1 MATPSIKPGW
11 QRLALMLAGMS
22 PSAAE
27 RMIEQIRGDDPA
39 LADWLTTQRLSFQ
52 QILKLPHVQLAL
64 LIGQLT
70 DSDLL
75 LAMRGLT
82 SEGRQAVLS
91 GVSKRRAQML
101 LDELQAMAPVPKR
114 EVEDAQARIVTVAR
128 ELESEGR
135 LTFSDEP
142 MIN

>member
-1 MATPSIKPGW
+1 MTTPSVKPGW

-27 RMIEQIRGDDPA
+27 QMIEQIRSDDPA
-39 LADWLTTQRLSFQ
+39 LADWLATQRLSFK
-52 QILKLPHVQLAL
+52 QILKLPQAQLAR

-75 LAMRGLT
+75 LAMRGL
-82 SEGRQAVLS
+82 SGADQQAVLS

-101 LDELQAMAPVPKR
+101 RDDLQTMAPVPKR
-114 EVEDAQARIVTVAR
+114 DVEGAQARIVAVAR

-135 LTFSDEP
+135 LTFNDEP
-142 MIN
+142 MIG

>member
-1 MATPSIKPGW
+1 MTPPSIKPGW

-39 LADWLTTQRLSFQ
+39 LADWLVTQRLSFK
-52 QILKLPHVQLAL
+52 QILKLSQAQLAL

-75 LAMRGLT
+75 LAMRGL
-82 SEGRQAVLS
+82 SGVDQQVVLS
-91 GVSKRRAQML
+91 GISKRRAQML
-101 LDELQAMAPVPKR
+101 RDDLQTMRPVPKR
-114 EVEDAQARIVTVAR
+114 EVEDAQARIVAVAR
-128 ELESEGR
+128 ALESEGR

-142 MIN
+142 MTR

>member
-1 MATPSIKPGW
+1 
-11 QRLALMLAGMS
+11 MLAGMS
-22 PSAAE
+22 PRASE
-27 RMIEQIRGDDPA
+27 QMIEQIRGDDPA
-39 LADWLTTQRLSFQ
+39 LADWLTTQRLTFN
-52 QILKLPHVQLAL
+52 QILKLPQAQLAQ

-75 LAMRGLT
+75 LAMRGLSDADKQFLLT
-82 SEGRQAVLS
+82 

-101 LDELQAMAPVPKR
+101 LDELQVMAPVPKR
-114 EVEDAQARIVTVAR
+114 EVEDAQARIVAVAR

-142 MIN
+142 MIG